1 MSGPRGAVR
10 GSLGSWLPCW
20 GFCFLGAW
28 EPLLM
33 DHPAWWLAG
42 SRVFVHAALDRR
54 AAGLLRARLATLD
67 CFLGLL
73 LYIYSH

>member
-1 MSGPRGAVR
+1 
-10 GSLGSWLPCW
+10 
-20 GFCFLGAW
+20 
-28 EPLLM
+28 M
-33 DHPAWWLAG
+33 DHPARWLAG